1 MNMSVLSA
9 SCRDPDSFEAVAGG
23 IDKPLPF
30 DCGATLV
37 AGVTGEPCPFSC
49 GVIGLNIALI
59 KRLASPFATLS
70 ARAREREDF
79 NKQSSICTCL
89 LNFTTTVIQKRC
101 SAVIRL
107 NHDAGRVLI
116 TSSYSI
122 LYLCKSL
129 RGSQRKPCDFGVT

>member
-79 NKQSSICTCL
+79 KKRSSICMCL
-89 LNFTTTVIQKRC
+89 LNFTTTVIQKTAFC
-101 SAVIRL
+101 SNPAKPWSRQSPEQL
-107 NHDAGRVLI
+107 FLCVLRQNV
-116 TSSYSI
+116 
-122 LYLCKSL
+122 L
-129 RGSQRKPCDFGVT
+129 